1 MCGGRKFT
9 EFQLD
14 ALEAHNDYRSRHDA
28 PLMELNLAL
37 CDYSTEWANVN
48 LIRFNYLVAIM
59 KVIFSALLIQTL

>member
-1 MCGGRKFT
+1 MTTMCGGRKFT

-48 LIRFNYLVAIM
+48 LI
-59 KVIFSALLIQTL
+59 